1 VNGRLASDH
10 TPYVT
15 IDVLEAGAG
24 REFVVDTGF
33 SGSLY
38 LPEDKIVDWNLRFIT
53 SAPMVLANQSV
64 VIADVFEATV
74 VWFSVKHRVPVIAGP
89 SGCDSLV
96 GMEFLEGC
104 RIDLDQVIREVRID
118 QL

>member
-1 VNGRLASDH
+1 MKGRLASDH
-10 TPYVT
+10 TPYVR
-15 IDVLEAGAG
+15 IEVLEAGVEH
-24 REFVVDTGF
+24 EFVVDTGF

-38 LPEDKIVDWNLRFIT
+38 FPEDRIADWNLLFIT

-74 VWFSVKHRVPVIAGP
+74 VWFSVHHRVPIVAGP

-96 GMEFLEGC
+96 GMELLEGC
-104 RIDLDQVIREVRID
+104 RIDLDRVLGEVRIN

>member
-1 VNGRLASDH
+1 LKCWKSASD
-10 TPYVT
+10 V
-15 IDVLEAGAG
+15 
-24 REFVVDTGF
+24 VVDTGF

-38 LPEDKIVDWNLRFIT
+38 LPEDKIADWNLLFMT

-64 VIADVFEATV
+64 LIADVFETTA
-74 VWFSVKHRVPVIAGP
+74 VWFSVQHRVPVIAGP

-96 GMEFLEGC
+96 GMELLAGC
-104 RIDLDQVIREVRID
+104 RIDLDRVLGEIRID

>member
-1 VNGRLASDH
+1 MKGRLASDH

-38 LPEDKIVDWNLRFIT
+38 LPEDKIADWNLLFIT

-64 VIADVFEATV
+64 VVADVFEATV
-74 VWFSVKHRVPVIAGP
+74 VWFSTHHRVPVVAGP

-96 GMEFLEGC
+96 GMELLTGC
-104 RIDLDQVIREVRID
+104 RIDLDRVLREVRID

>member
-1 VNGRLASDH
+1 VKGRLASDH

-15 IDVLEAGAG
+15 IEVREAGVG
-24 REFVVDTGF
+24 REFLIDTGF

-38 LPEDKIVDWNLRFIT
+38 LPEDKIADWNLLFIT
-53 SAPMVLANQSV
+53 SAPMALADQSV
-64 VIADVFEATV
+64 VIAEVFEGTV
-74 VWFSVKHRVPVIAGP
+74 VWFSVQHRVPVIAGP

-96 GMEFLEGC
+96 GMELLEGC
-104 RIDLDQVIREVRID
+104 RIDLDRVLGEVRID

>member
-1 VNGRLASDH
+1 M
-10 TPYVT
+10 
-15 IDVLEAGAG
+15 LEAGIG

-38 LPEDKIVDWNLRFIT
+38 LPEDKIADCNLLFIT
-53 SAPMVLANQSV
+53 STPMVLANQSV

-74 VWFSVKHRVPVIAGP
+74 VWFSVKHRVPVIAGS
-89 SGCDSLV
+89 SGCDSLL

-104 RIDLDQVIREVRID
+104 RIDLDRVLGAVHID

>member
-1 VNGRLASDH
+1 MKGRLASDH

-15 IDVLEAGAG
+15 IEVLEAGVR
-24 REFVVDTGF
+24 REFVIDTGF

-38 LPEDKIVDWNLRFIT
+38 VPEDKIADWNLLFIT

-74 VWFSVKHRVPVIAGP
+74 VWFSGQHRIPVIAGP

-96 GMEFLEGC
+96 GMELLEGC
-104 RIDLDQVIREVRID
+104 RIELDRVLGEVRID
-118 QL
+118 HL

>member
-1 VNGRLASDH
+1 MKGRLDSDH

-15 IDVLEAGAG
+15 VEVLEAGVVG

-38 LPEDKIVDWNLRFIT
+38 LPEDIITQWNLLFIT
-53 SAPMVLANQSV
+53 SAPMVSP
-64 VIADVFEATV
+64 I
-74 VWFSVKHRVPVIAGP
+74 RV
-89 SGCDSLV
+89 SSSQTCLK
-96 GMEFLEGC
+96 
-104 RIDLDQVIREVRID
+104 